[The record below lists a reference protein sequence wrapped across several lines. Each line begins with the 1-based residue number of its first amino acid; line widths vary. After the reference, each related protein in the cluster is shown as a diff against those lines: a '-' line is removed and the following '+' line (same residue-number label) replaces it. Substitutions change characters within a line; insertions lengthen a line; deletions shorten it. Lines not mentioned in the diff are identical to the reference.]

1 MLGPATTCWDVGLGI
16 VGVWFVMWLAC
27 VPRCCAR
34 VRCECVC
41 AVHVCTYLFVFW
53 VLSPCCILRPHTP
66 APHVSTLIWWSA
78 STPHTCTPHKH
89 ACVHKTCKYTRA
101 YPPPPHETHGTISHS
116 YLHNIPPHTQNTNAL
131 STLRHPHSADEGRGW
146 PRPREEDAEVTGLA
160 ISARCDSHP
169 CS

>member
-101 YPPPPHETHGTISHS
+101 YPPHPMKHMGPFPTPTFTIYPPTHK
-116 YLHNIPPHTQNTNAL
+116 IPM
-131 STLRHPHSADEGRGW
+131 HSAPSATPTLPMRVGAGPDPGR
-146 PRPREEDAEVTGLA
+146 RMQRSRV
-160 ISARCDSHP
+160 
-169 CS
+169 